1 MLSAIVLSEDSA
13 VGVAVQE
20 LASESRQVNVVKSSE
35 RPPSTA
41 YEIARLF
48 NTYAPDLTLIDLRD
62 PAGALN
68 LLQLVFGQDPSAIVI
83 GLGSKLPA
91 SWRQKFEEYG
101 LAAYLEFPMNVEE
114 FERAIIHAVR
124 TARTTISEKLVVFLP
139 AKAGGGSTTVA
150 LNVAG
155 GLAGLGKK
163 VLMIEADLNSGVL
176 STMLN
181 AKPAVPI
188 VNVLARSSSLDSAAW
203 TEAVTRS
210 AGIDLLLTDTATTR
224 PLPSWVNY
232 HQLLRFALGRYDHI
246 VADLPEVINSATE
259 ELVRSAKAVMVVCTP
274 EMLSLTLTRRRIAE
288 LHQREIPEDRIH
300 VVLNRW
306 HSTDISVDDIGKLL
320 KHKIAAVLPNDYRC
334 VNTSVIESTLIAE
347 DSNLGRSLA
356 AFARELTGEAVE
368 VAKSKRTF
376 WFGPNKRMA
385 KG

>member
-1 MLSAIVLSEDSA
+1 MLSAIVLSEDPA
-13 VGVAVQE
+13 VGIAVQE

-35 RPPSTA
+35 RPPATA

-48 NTYAPDLTLIDLRD
+48 NTYAPDLTFIDLRD

-83 GLGSKLPA
+83 ALGSKLPA

-101 LAAYLEFPMNVEE
+101 LASYLEFPMNVEE
-114 FERAIIHAVR
+114 FERAIIHAIRKV
-124 TARTTISEKLVVFLP
+124 RTTISEKLVVFLP
-139 AKAGGGSTTVA
+139 AKAGSGSTTVA

-155 GLAGLGKK
+155 CLAHLGKQ
-163 VLMIEADLNSGVL
+163 VLLLDS
-176 STMLN
+176 
-181 AKPAVPI
+181 KPSVPI

-203 TEAVTRS
+203 GEAVSRCV
-210 AGIDLLLTDTATTR
+210 GIDMLLTDTVTTR
-224 PLPSWVNY
+224 PLPTWVNY

-288 LHQREIPEDRIH
+288 LHRREIPEDRIH

-347 DSNLGRSLA
+347 NSNLGRSLTG
-356 AFARELTGEAVE
+356 FARELTGEAVE
-368 VAKSKRTF
+368 AAKSKRTF
-376 WFGPNKRMA
+376 WFGPSKKMA
-385 KG
+385 RG